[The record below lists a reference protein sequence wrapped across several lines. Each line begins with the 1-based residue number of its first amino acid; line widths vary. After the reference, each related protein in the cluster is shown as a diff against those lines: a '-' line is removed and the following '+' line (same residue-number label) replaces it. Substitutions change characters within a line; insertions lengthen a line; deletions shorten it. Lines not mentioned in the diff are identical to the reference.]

1 MDMTL
6 PKGITTPQSRFDYA
20 VNIILKHEG
29 RFTNDK
35 DDPGG
40 ATDYGISLRF
50 LKSYGIDINDDG
62 QINLEDIKD
71 LSRKK
76 ASAIYKKYWWN
87 MYGYNDISHLL
98 IATKIFDMA
107 VNMGAFQAH
116 KLTQR
121 ATNRLGYDLKV
132 DGILGVKSKGEINE
146 ICRHGRYE
154 DLMSELIEEQIA
166 FYEDLVAAKPVL
178 KKFLKGWKNR
188 ANSL

>member
-1 MDMTL
+1 MDMTQ
-6 PKGITTPQSRFDYA
+6 PKGITTPQGRFDYA

-62 QINLEDIKD
+62 QINLEDIQD
-71 LSRKK
+71 LDRDK
-76 ASAIYKKYWWN
+76 ACDIYRKYWWD
-87 MYGYNDISHLL
+87 MYGYNDIGHLL

-107 VNMGAFQAH
+107 VNMGAHQAH

-121 ATNRLGYDLKV
+121 ATNCLGYTLKV

-146 ICRHGRYE
+146 VCRNGRYE
-154 DLMSELIEEQIA
+154 DLMCELIEEQIS
-166 FYEDLVAAKPVL
+166 FYEDLVDAKPVL
-178 KKFLKGWKNR
+178 KKYLSGWKNR